1 MKTKILF
8 ILFSMTILL
17 GFSQDA
23 YYWHKSKKVVLK
35 KIAEKRFIIFNGEI
49 EEADL
54 RNFLN
59 IPTFEKVI
67 NKGNTVLGNSVIP
80 YKNRISAID
89 TWMVLEDSLFL
100 TTDLKR
106 QDEIIYESSCYCTEE
121 NVELAFTNLFY
132 VKLFDKSDI
141 ELLEIMTNKHNV
153 MIMGNNQ
160 SIPLYYTLAC
170 SKNSGGN
177 AMQMAN
183 LFYESGC
190 FELVEYDFFGFEG
203 LLACVN
209 DSLFQYQWDLNNTGF
224 RGSPVGLDINFCQ
237 AREITT
243 GIPSVKV
250 AVFDTGID
258 KEHPDLN
265 NIDSASCDVES
276 PLLSPSELYRAHG
289 TCCAGTIG
297 ASTNNNK
304 GIAGIAPGCKLMA
317 ISSSFSWNF
326 MQKAAGGITFAWH
339 NGAAV
344 ISNSWGG
351 PNYDLPESEPFEKAI
366 DSALIYG
373 RGGLG
378 TVIVFAS
385 HNKDCTQIYYPA
397 SYSDSILVVG
407 GNTPYGERINPECY
421 YYGATCDWG
430 SNYGQKL
437 DIVAPGCWMFSTD
450 IHGAAGYRDG
460 SEPYSVGPDYFE
472 NWHGTS
478 ASCPIVAAV
487 AALVLSRN
495 THLTQ
500 KQVVDVIESTAQ
512 KVSSEDIYDY
522 QITAGRPNGTWHE
535 EMGYGMVDA
544 YAAVMACPTT
554 YFENK
559 SINTDTEVVGCDVD
573 IQNVSVGNNA
583 KLDIEA
589 RGNITITGP
598 FEVNLGSELV
608 LH

>member
-8 ILFSMTILL
+8 ILFSTTILL

-23 YYWHKSKKVVLK
+23 YYWHKSKKVALK
-35 KIAEKRFIIFNGEI
+35 EITEKKFIIVNGEI

-54 RNFLN
+54 RNLLN
-59 IPTFEKVI
+59 IPIFEKVI

-89 TWMVLEDSLFL
+89 TWMIIEDSLL
-100 TTDLKR
+100 MTIDLKKN
-106 QDEIIYESSCYCTEE
+106 DEIVYESCCYCTEE
-121 NVELAFTNLFY
+121 NVELAMTNLFY

-153 MIMGNNQ
+153 MIMGNNR

-183 LFYESGC
+183 LFYESGR
-190 FELVEYDFFGFEG
+190 FELVEYDYIGFEG

-237 AREITT
+237 AREVTT

-250 AVFDTGID
+250 AIFDTGID

-265 NIDSASCDVES
+265 NIDSMSYDVDS
-276 PLLSPSELYRAHG
+276 RSSPSTIYPGSNEAHG

-304 GIAGIAPGCKLMA
+304 GIAGI
-317 ISSSFSWNF
+317 
-326 MQKAAGGITFAWH
+326 
-339 NGAAV
+339 
-344 ISNSWGG
+344 
-351 PNYDLPESEPFEKAI
+351 
-366 DSALIYG
+366 
-373 RGGLG
+373 
-378 TVIVFAS
+378 
-385 HNKDCTQIYYPA
+385 
-397 SYSDSILVVG
+397 
-407 GNTPYGERINPECY
+407 
-421 YYGATCDWG
+421 
-430 SNYGQKL
+430 
-437 DIVAPGCWMFSTD
+437 APGCWMFSTD

-512 KVSSEDIYDY
+512 KVRSEDKYNY

-559 SINTDTEVVGCDVD
+559 SIDTDTEVIGCDIE
-573 IQNVSVGNNA
+573 IQNVNVNDNA
-583 KLDIEA
+583 KLTIEA

-598 FEVNLGSELV
+598 FEVSLGSELV
-608 LH
+608 LQ